1 MPVRSARRPRIRRPI
16 PAQSKP
22 AKSPKTDR
30 ASRVVDNAL
39 SLIIAAYLPGLA
51 VGFVGFLG
59 TVLVWIIGLC
69 ILFRILF

>member
-1 MPVRSARRPRIRRPI
+1 MPVKSARRPRIRRPI
-16 PAQSKP
+16 PTPKP
-22 AKSPKTDR
+22 VKAPKTDR

-59 TVLVWIIGLC
+59 TVIVWIIGLC
-69 ILFRILF
+69 ILFRIFF